1 MALFRNLP
9 SDRARPEG
17 NRSRFLVEPCLVFQW
32 HILLISGPTDRACF
46 SLIIILSCPCCH
58 LKTINADY
66 ENNNYRLENGAHC
79 PLNHYTPPTRCR
91 TLSALPPQSV
101 RKPST
106 LIPHPLQAPLAKE
119 KVSVSAAVSSHAHG
133 DSCQFSFSYKEGNEE
148 EVSSERL
155 YL

>member
-106 LIPHPLQAPLAKE
+106 LTPSPASGTVGQGEGFRL
-119 KVSVSAAVSSHAHG
+119 SSCEFTRTWRQLPILILIQG
-133 DSCQFSFSYKEGNEE
+133 RK
-148 EVSSERL
+148 
-155 YL
+155 

>member
-1 MALFRNLP
+1 MALLRNLP

-79 PLNHYTPPTRCR
+79 PLNHYTLPTRCW

-106 LIPHPLQAPLAKE
+106 LIPPPASGTVGQGEGFSL
-119 KVSVSAAVSSHAHG
+119 SSCEFTRTWRQLPILILIQG
-133 DSCQFSFSYKEGNEE
+133 RK
-148 EVSSERL
+148 
-155 YL
+155 